1 MVIKKAE
8 HIISAVGPAQYPDT
22 GLPEIALAGRSNV
35 GKSSLINALVNRNGL
50 ARVGST
56 PGKTRVI
63 NFYNIN
69 DVLMLVDLPGY
80 GYAKVS
86 AKERQSWSEL
96 VETYLTGRK
105 QLKAIVLLV
114 DIRHQPT
121 ADDQT
126 MIRFIR
132 ESGYIPIVVANKMD
146 KIGRSQLKKQ
156 LDLIR
161 TTLGLDESIEI
172 IPFSAVKKT
181 GVEALWQRIEESLP
195 GSTEHG
201 CFF

>member
-1 MVIKKAE
+1 
-8 HIISAVGPAQYPDT
+8 
-22 GLPEIALAGRSNV
+22 V

-201 CFF
+201 WFF